1 MTAVFAFR
9 RKDESKYCELYKHGY
24 NHDKWRDD
32 KTMDAQ
38 PQESVK
44 EDDVK
49 SEVDTMTAS
58 KSEKLLYCW
67 YCTEREIRCEI
78 EIANEADEVSGDVR
92 YVFLC
97 PEQHYVIDAIVDG
110 GGNCSYDAETYEL
123 HYLFVIL
130 YLLYCNHC
138 SLVSL

>member
-1 MTAVFAFR
+1 
-9 RKDESKYCELYKHGY
+9 
-24 NHDKWRDD
+24 
-32 KTMDAQ
+32 MDAH
-38 PQESVK
+38 PQEGVEK
-44 EDDVK
+44 HYVK
-49 SEVDTMTAS
+49 SEVYAMTAS
-58 KSEKLLYCW
+58 KSEELLDCW

-97 PEQHYVIDAIVDG
+97 PKQHYVIDAIVDG
-110 GGNCSYDAETYEL
+110 CGNGSNDAETDEL

-130 YLLYCNHC
+130 YLLYCYHY